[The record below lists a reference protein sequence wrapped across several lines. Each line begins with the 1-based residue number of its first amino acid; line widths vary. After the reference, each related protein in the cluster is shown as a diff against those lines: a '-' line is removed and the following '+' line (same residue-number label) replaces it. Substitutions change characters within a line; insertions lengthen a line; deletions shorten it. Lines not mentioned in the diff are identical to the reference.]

1 MMKLSQ
7 YNTNEDHSMMEKHT
21 SPVNA
26 AKKNIIKIYHSLPN
40 AQHLLSLYN
49 IYNAKIHYVQNN
61 SRLI

>member
-7 YNTNEDHSMMEKHT
+7 YNINEDHSMMEKHK

-26 AKKNIIKIYHSLPN
+26 GKKNIIKIYHSLLN

-49 IYNAKIHYVQNN
+49 IYNGKIHYVQNN